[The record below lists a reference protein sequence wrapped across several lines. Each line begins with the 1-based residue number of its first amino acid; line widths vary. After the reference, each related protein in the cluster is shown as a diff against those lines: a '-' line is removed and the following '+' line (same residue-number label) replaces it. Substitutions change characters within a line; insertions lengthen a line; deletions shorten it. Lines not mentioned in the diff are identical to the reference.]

1 MKEIRRNVG
10 GVPLASEG
18 PDGKVKRT
26 LCTPPV
32 NFVLENCYL
41 RGKGLH
47 NMRLVIQR
55 VLKASVSI
63 EGKVVSEIGKGLLVL
78 VGVETGDTEEDM
90 HWLAG
95 KTASLRIFND
105 ENGVMNRSV
114 LDVAG
119 DVLAVS
125 QFTLTASTKKGNRP
139 SYIRAAGHEL
149 AVPLYEAYCE
159 AVTEA
164 LGRKVGRG
172 VFGADMQVSLVNDGP
187 VTIIIDSRLRE

>member
-1 MKEIRRNVG
+1 
-10 GVPLASEG
+10 
-18 PDGKVKRT
+18 
-26 LCTPPV
+26 
-32 NFVLENCYL
+32 
-41 RGKGLH
+41 
-47 NMRLVIQR
+47 MRLVIQR
-55 VLKASVSI
+55 VQSASVSI
-63 EGKVVSEIGKGLLVL
+63 DGKTVSEIGKGLLVL
-78 VGVETGDTEEDM
+78 VGVETGDTENDM
-90 HWLAG
+90 KWLVG
-95 KTASLRIFND
+95 KTAGLRIFND